1 MENLALNQNE
11 VEIIKQTLIF
21 HQVSKAYFFGSVLTS
36 SFNPSLSDL
45 DILVE
50 MDEKDPLKKGEKLL
64 SLWDSLEKKLDRKVD
79 LLTFESIKNPILS
92 QEIERT
98 KKIFY
103 DRSEEKVG
111 A

>member
-1 MENLALNQNE
+1 MEHVALNQKE
-11 VEIIKQTLIF
+11 LEIIRRTLIS

-36 SFNPSLSDL
+36 SFNSTTSDL

-50 MDEKDPLKKGEKLL
+50 MDEKDPLKRGENLL
-64 SLWDSLEKKLDRKVD
+64 SLWDSLEKELDRKVD
-79 LLTFESIKNPILS
+79 LLTLESIKNPILS
-92 QEIERT
+92 QEIART